1 MKIRIK
7 KIIALARPQA
17 PRRSAQPRAARHVAP
32 HGKNPRTIMPTNAH
46 VRIDSHPLT
55 ARASCGF
62 Y

>member
-17 PRRSAQPRAARHVAP
+17 PWRSAQPRRHRRHVAP
-32 HGKNPRTIMPTNAH
+32 QEPKNHHAKNAH